1 MIGGGAPTAR
11 HGPQTAV
18 QRRPSPPA
26 PSATPTD
33 TRTMRTSPLLLAA
46 GAAVLSLAAS
56 LAQAQVVKLNTSVG
70 DIKITLNAEKAPK
83 TVANFLAYV
92 KAGHYNGVIFH
103 RVIGDFMIQTGGYT
117 PDLKQRPTKAP
128 IPLEAG
134 NGLMNIRG
142 SVAMARTNDPN
153 SATSQ
158 FFINVVD
165 NPALDPGFA
174 ADGRGYAVFGY
185 VSEGMEVV
193 DKIRAVQTAP
203 SPKNPAFQNLP
214 NTPVLI
220 NKATVEK

>member
-1 MIGGGAPTAR
+1 
-11 HGPQTAV
+11 
-18 QRRPSPPA
+18 
-26 PSATPTD
+26 
-33 TRTMRTSPLLLAA
+33 MRTSRFLLAA
-46 GAAVLSLAAS
+46 GAAVLGLAAS
-56 LAQAQVVKLNTSVG
+56 FAQAQVVKLSTTAG
-70 DIKITLNAEKAPK
+70 DIKIQLDAEKAPK
-83 TVANFLAYV
+83 SVANFLAYV

-103 RVIGDFMIQTGGYT
+103 RVIDGFMIQTGGYT

-142 SVAMARTNDPN
+142 TIAMARTNDPN

-165 NPALDPGFA
+165 NPGLDPGYA
-174 ADGRGYAVFGY
+174 SDGRGYAVFGY
-185 VSEGMEVV
+185 VTEGMEVV
-193 DKIRAVQTAP
+193 DKIRAVPTAP

>member
-1 MIGGGAPTAR
+1 
-11 HGPQTAV
+11 
-18 QRRPSPPA
+18 
-26 PSATPTD
+26 
-33 TRTMRTSPLLLAA
+33 MRTSKLLLAA
-46 GAAVLSLAAS
+46 GAAVLGLAAS
-56 LAQAQVVKLNTSVG
+56 FVQAQTVRLNTTAG
-70 DIKITLNAEKAPK
+70 DIVIKLDAEKAPK
-83 TVANFLAYV
+83 TVANFLTYV

-117 PDLKQRPTKAP
+117 ADLKQRPTRPP

-142 SVAMARTNDPN
+142 SIAMARTNDPN

-158 FFINVVD
+158 FFINTVD
-165 NPALDPGFA
+165 NAALDPGYA
-174 ADGRGYAVFGY
+174 SDGRGYAVFGY

-193 DKIRAVQTAP
+193 DKIRAVPTAP

>member
-1 MIGGGAPTAR
+1 
-11 HGPQTAV
+11 
-18 QRRPSPPA
+18 
-26 PSATPTD
+26 
-33 TRTMRTSPLLLAA
+33 MRTSKLLLAA
-46 GAAVLSLAAS
+46 GAAVLGLAAS
-56 LAQAQVVKLNTSVG
+56 FAQAQVVKLSTTAG
-70 DIKITLNAEKAPK
+70 DITIKLDAEKAPK
-83 TVANFLAYV
+83 SVANFLAYV

-117 PDLKQRPTKAP
+117 PDLKQRPTRAP

-142 SVAMARTNDPN
+142 SIAMARTNDPN

-158 FFINVVD
+158 FFINTVD
-165 NPALDPGFA
+165 NPGLDPGYA
-174 ADGRGYAVFGY
+174 SDGRGYAVFGY
-185 VSEGMEVV
+185 VTEGMDVV
-193 DKIRAVQTAP
+193 DKIRAVPTAP

>member
-1 MIGGGAPTAR
+1 
-11 HGPQTAV
+11 
-18 QRRPSPPA
+18 
-26 PSATPTD
+26 
-33 TRTMRTSPLLLAA
+33 MRTSKFLLAA
-46 GAAVLSLAAS
+46 GAAVLGLAAS
-56 LAQAQVVKLNTSVG
+56 FAQAQVVKLSTTAG
-70 DIKITLNAEKAPK
+70 DIKIKLDAEKAPK
-83 TVANFLAYV
+83 SVANFLAYV

-117 PDLKQRPTKAP
+117 PDLKQRATRPP

-142 SVAMARTNDPN
+142 SIAMARTNDPN

-158 FFINVVD
+158 FFINTVD
-165 NPALDPGFA
+165 NPALDPGYA

-185 VSEGMEVV
+185 VTEGMDVV
-193 DKIRAVQTAP
+193 DKIRAVPTAP

-220 NKATVEK
+220 KQATVEK